1 VLTARILPRPLSWH
15 SEVCGTQLYSEQC
28 GANRE
33 LPLSKLLST
42 HLPPPPDAAATLNSA
57 IQTTRNYVEMELQ
70 ATLLSSALIGIGGSL
85 GLAFGIILLTTRDV
99 VMTVLSM
106 VSIGGVVGGLRTD
119 TLFGLVMFGL
129 RI

>member
-1 VLTARILPRPLSWH
+1 MLTPAPSLGTLKLAA
-15 SEVCGTQLYSEQC
+15 VCVFGTMR
-28 GANRE
+28 ANRG
-33 LPLSKLLST
+33 LPLSKLLSA
-42 HLPPPPDAAATLNSA
+42 HLPPSDAAATLNSA

-99 VMTVLSM
+99 VMTMLSM
-106 VSIGGVVGGLRTD
+106 VSIGGVVGGLRTNA
-119 TLFGLVMFGL
+119 LFGLVMFGL